1 MFSWIESHPELG
13 KVDVCI
19 NNAGLSTAESLA
31 EGSMESWRQMVDVN
45 VLGNSYF
52 IVHCDH
58 NLAFEALSLCTQLSV
73 QSMTKHGVDD
83 GQIVM
88 VNSFSGH
95 RLAPNPSTRYF

>member
-45 VLGNSYF
+45 VLGNS
-52 IVHCDH
+52 
-58 NLAFEALSLCTQLSV
+58 
-73 QSMTKHGVDD
+73 
-83 GQIVM
+83 
-88 VNSFSGH
+88 
-95 RLAPNPSTRYF
+95 

>member
-19 NNAGLSTAESLA
+19 NNAGLSTSESLA
-31 EGSMESWRQMVDVN
+31 EGS
-45 VLGNSYF
+45 
-52 IVHCDH
+52 I
-58 NLAFEALSLCTQLSV
+58 EALSLCTQLSV